1 MQPQQ
6 RSDHFRHPHR
16 PRKTAGNPGFS
27 LLLITAL
34 SLGTGAAQAVPI
46 NIYDTGTLNFST
58 RGQSMWS
65 SGSAFQ
71 RSESVFLGTEW
82 NNRTV
87 GVGGIIGE
95 RKTTSINTNPG
106 WWAWKGCKETV
117 NFLCG
122 DEPGKGQVKVVTDTR
137 TGARLDLTTSGKF
150 GLEFGYTVDSG
161 SIDADVAFSAVAQ
174 LPDRIDKN
182 TFFNLNPSASLDD
195 GLLLSQSPRA
205 EATMNAIAQ
214 LSGSVS
220 ARACLILS
228 GCTGTATASLPT
240 LDANQPILKLDPNSL
255 KVVPD
260 LLPPNNPGEPRRP
273 LAEVKL
279 ANQELTL
286 EGALDA
292 TGTPGFKLTTS
303 QFTLADTT
311 PPSPDISLDLASIEF
326 QLPEIVTSGG
336 VQGDVLRSGGR
347 DDFLSPRI
355 DIDGVASMAGFPPL
369 GINLNLIDSGGFK
382 VGASLDALD
391 IDAGP
396 DIGITQDFELRPTL
410 MARLD
415 FSNPILIKG
424 LNGLQDFWE
433 GRWDLLPE
441 FALQETT
448 TITPTFW
455 IEAMLTNS
463 MGIDLGLTGTMDI
476 LKLSFGA
483 SVGSVDL
490 ISSNPI
496 SLNNLLGL
504 GNELFSTDKW
514 QFNVADTSFA
524 LGGFS
529 PVTTSAFT
537 LAVPEP
543 RILVLL
549 LAGIPVMLLVQR
561 RTGRQSFKA

>member
-1 MQPQQ
+1 MQPQD
-6 RSDHFRHPHR
+6 RFDHTRHPRTH
-16 PRKTAGNPGFS
+16 RKTVSKSSFP
-27 LLLITAL
+27 LLLTIAL
-34 SLGTGAAQAVPI
+34 GIGTGAAQAVPLS
-46 NIYDTGTLNFST
+46 IYDTGALNFST

-82 NNRTV
+82 NNRKV
-87 GVGGIIGE
+87 GLGGIIGE
-95 RKTTSINTNPG
+95 RKTTTINTNPG

-117 NFLCG
+117 DFLCG
-122 DEPGKGQVKVVTDTR
+122 SEPGKGAVDVVTDTR
-137 TGARLDLTTSGKF
+137 TGARLDLTSSGKF
-150 GLEFGYTVDSG
+150 GLQFGYTVDSG
-161 SIDADVAFSAVAQ
+161 SIDADVALSAAAQ
-174 LPDRIDKN
+174 LPGRSYKN
-182 TFFNLNPSASLDD
+182 TFFNLNPSASLDG
-195 GLLLSQSPRA
+195 GLLASQSPKA

-220 ARACLILS
+220 ARACLILT
-228 GCTGTATASLPT
+228 GCTGTATAALPT
-240 LDANQPILKLDPNSL
+240 LNADQPILQLDPNSL

-292 TGTPGFKLTTS
+292 TGVPGFKLTTS

-311 PPSPDISLDLASIEF
+311 PPSPDISVDLASIEF
-326 QLPEIVTSGG
+326 KLPEIVTSGG

-355 DIDGVASMAGFPPL
+355 DIDGVATMAGFPPL

-396 DIGITQDFELRPTL
+396 DIGITQDFELKPTL

-415 FSNPILIKG
+415 FSNPILIEG

-433 GRWDLLPE
+433 GRWDILPD
-441 FALQETT
+441 FALVNTT
-448 TITPTFW
+448 TVTPTFW

-483 SVGSVDL
+483 SAGSIDL
-490 ISSNPI
+490 ISTNPI

-514 QFNVADTSFA
+514 RFNVANTTFP

-529 PVTTSAFT
+529 PVTANAFT

-543 RILVLL
+543 RILLLL
-549 LAGIPVMLLVQR
+549 LAGIPMLLLVHNR
-561 RTGRQSFKA
+561 AGRHSSNA